1 MLQESNLV
9 KDSARKELA
18 FSFES
23 NKNTNKGSIESE
35 FPLHMNEIEENSDF
49 LMIKSGKYE

>member
-35 FPLHMNEIEENSDF
+35 FPLHMNEIEENSNF